1 MFMIGTS
8 CGLRFLWIL
17 QKVRLAIV
25 FLFLALIT
33 LATYEVVMV
42 DKVIVKLE
50 NQVTSLSEMVKSNK
64 EDLSI
69 VETEISYIKKD
80 WDSKEDNLCLM
91 FNHKDLSAI
100 TDSLTKLKSYIYNND
115 YDNAVAEVDLLN
127 EYARKNRHIMGFNM
141 QNLL

>member
-1 MFMIGTS
+1 MKRI
-8 CGLRFLWIL
+8 I
-17 QKVRLAIV
+17 AIV

-64 EDLSI
+64 EDSSI
-69 VETEISYIKKD
+69 VETELSYVKKD

-100 TDSLTKLKSYIYNND
+100 TDSLTRLKSYIYNND

>member
-1 MFMIGTS
+1 MKRI
-8 CGLRFLWIL
+8 I
-17 QKVRLAIV
+17 AIV

-69 VETEISYIKKD
+69 VETEISYVKKD

-100 TDSLTKLKSYIYNND
+100 TDSLTRLKSYIYNND

>member
-1 MFMIGTS
+1 MKRI
-8 CGLRFLWIL
+8 I
-17 QKVRLAIV
+17 AIV

-69 VETEISYIKKD
+69 VETEISYVKKD

-100 TDSLTKLKSYIYNND
+100 TDSLTRLKSYIYNND

-127 EYARKNRHIMGFNM
+127 EYARKNRHIMVFNM

>member
-1 MFMIGTS
+1 MKRI
-8 CGLRFLWIL
+8 I
-17 QKVRLAIV
+17 AIV

-42 DKVIVKLE
+42 DKVIVQLE

-69 VETEISYIKKD
+69 VETEISYVKKD

-100 TDSLTKLKSYIYNND
+100 TDSLTRLKSYIYNND

>member
-1 MFMIGTS
+1 MKRI
-8 CGLRFLWIL
+8 I
-17 QKVRLAIV
+17 AIV

-64 EDLSI
+64 EDLSV

>member
-1 MFMIGTS
+1 MKRI
-8 CGLRFLWIL
+8 I
-17 QKVRLAIV
+17 AIV

-42 DKVIVKLE
+42 DKVIVK
-50 NQVTSLSEMVKSNK
+50 VTSLSEMVKSNK

-69 VETEISYIKKD
+69 VETEISYVKKD

-100 TDSLTKLKSYIYNND
+100 TDSLTRLKSYIYNND

>member
-1 MFMIGTS
+1 VKRI
-8 CGLRFLWIL
+8 I
-17 QKVRLAIV
+17 AIV

>member
-1 MFMIGTS
+1 MKRI
-8 CGLRFLWIL
+8 I
-17 QKVRLAIV
+17 AIV

-100 TDSLTKLKSYIYNND
+100 TDSLTRLKSYIYNND

-127 EYARKNRHIMGFNM
+127 EFARKNRHIMGFNM

>member
-1 MFMIGTS
+1 MKRI
-8 CGLRFLWIL
+8 I
-17 QKVRLAIV
+17 AIV

-69 VETEISYIKKD
+69 VETEISYVKKD

-100 TDSLTKLKSYIYNND
+100 TDSLTRLKSYIYNND

-127 EYARKNRHIMGFNM
+127 EYARKNRNIIGFNM

>member
-1 MFMIGTS
+1 MKRI
-8 CGLRFLWIL
+8 I
-17 QKVRLAIV
+17 AIV

-50 NQVTSLSEMVKSNK
+50 NQAKSLSEMVKSNK

-69 VETEISYIKKD
+69 VETEISYVKKD

-100 TDSLTKLKSYIYNND
+100 TDSLTRLKSYIYNND

>member
-1 MFMIGTS
+1 MVKRI
-8 CGLRFLWIL
+8 I
-17 QKVRLAIV
+17 AIV

-69 VETEISYIKKD
+69 VETEISYVKKD

-100 TDSLTKLKSYIYNND
+100 TDSLTRLKSYIYNND

>member
-1 MFMIGTS
+1 VKRI
-8 CGLRFLWIL
+8 I
-17 QKVRLAIV
+17 AIV

-33 LATYEVVMV
+33 LATYDVVMV

>member
-1 MFMIGTS
+1 MVKRI
-8 CGLRFLWIL
+8 I
-17 QKVRLAIV
+17 AIV

-33 LATYEVVMV
+33 LATYEFVMV

-69 VETEISYIKKD
+69 VETEISYVKKD

-100 TDSLTKLKSYIYNND
+100 TDSLTRLKSYIYNND